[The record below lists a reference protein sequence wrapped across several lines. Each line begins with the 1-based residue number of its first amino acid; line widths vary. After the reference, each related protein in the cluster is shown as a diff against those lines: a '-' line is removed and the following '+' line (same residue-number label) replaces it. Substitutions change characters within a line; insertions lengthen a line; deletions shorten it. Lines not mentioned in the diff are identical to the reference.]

1 MLYSFLKKEGDIM
14 YRVLGSTDILM
25 YDLLGIFGFFAVL
38 VYNFSMFRY
47 KRNLLSNSSLTIIK
61 IASKKNKNNLFSKAN
76 FWTVI
81 EIFLISCVQHLPII
95 FLNSKFGSLMETGT
109 NYFGLLFFIPL
120 FLLLLYY
127 AISINPF
134 KQTDLIAPAYPL
146 ALIFIKLACF
156 CNGCCQGF
164 ECEWGLTNYYN
175 MSDPKKEFPAQLLE
189 AGLAFAIFIF
199 LLLYRKKAKEGTLF
213 PIYVIVYSGT
223 RFFSEFTRNDPNVLG
238 ILKTYHIF
246 CIIGVIV
253 GIVELILVLKFSEKI
268 TPIFDRPVFTWR
280 KEKNIVHHK
289 IKNKK

>member
-1 MLYSFLKKEGDIM
+1 MYRFLGSTGIEVYNILTYGAFLFVLIYNFLKFKEKKAFLSNTSLFFLKKINAKNKRKGLKIQTTTLTAFE
-14 YRVLGSTDILM
+14 ILIISFVQ
-25 YDLLGIFGFFAVL
+25 Y
-38 VYNFSMFRY
+38 YP
-47 KRNLLSNSSLTIIK
+47 LTI
-61 IASKKNKNNLFSKAN
+61 
-76 FWTVI
+76 
-81 EIFLISCVQHLPII
+81 
-95 FLNSKFGSLMETGT
+95 LNTKFGSLMSTGA
-109 NYFGLLFFIPL
+109 NYFGSLYFIPIVLALFF
-120 FLLLLYY
+120 FC
-127 AISINPF
+127 ISINPF
-134 KQTDLIAPAYPL
+134 KQTDMITPAYSL
-146 ALIFIKLACF
+146 GLFFAKLGCF
-156 CNGCCQGF
+156 CNGCCGGF

-213 PIYVIVYSGT
+213 PIYVILYSGT

-238 ILKTYHIF
+238 ILKTYHIL